1 MEIATNYTNNGAEL
15 EVLSRI
21 MRDNKMIFKA
31 IEDISPEDFF
41 NTKNKLIF
49 SGMKECS
56 KNNQDISPITL
67 FDSLKGSE
75 ISLPYLLEIN
85 NTAAATKDI
94 QTYIDIVKENSR
106 KRQYVSIFKNSVSKL
121 SESTFDEVSHETM
134 AKLYQV
140 NEKSQTST
148 FIDSGQLMGKVLDF
162 IEEGQKSNGES
173 IGMKTGWKSIDM
185 PLKGF
190 HKGDIVLI
198 GARPSMG
205 KTAFALNLAEKL
217 SEKYKIL
224 FFELE
229 MTDVKLGLRR
239 IAAKSYIPLNRLYEP
254 NTLTDDEYRKM
265 IQVASQIEQKGNM
278 IIDTTP
284 RISLDQLRS
293 RIHFIKS
300 TKGVDLVILDHVGLM
315 KMDKGYSSRNE
326 WLGDTVAGLK
336 ALAKEFDVCIVI
348 LSQLSRGVEART
360 DKRPMLSDLRD
371 SGSLEQDAD
380 VVLFLYREGYYHK
393 EDSPGV
399 EPLEVILAKNRDG
412 MTGTINMTINLQK
425 QLISEIYK

>member
-1 MEIATNYTNNGAEL
+1 MNYTNNGAEL

-49 SGMKECS
+49 TSMKERS
-56 KNNQDISPITL
+56 KNNQGISPITL

-75 ISLPYLLEIN
+75 ITLPYLLEIN

-94 QTYIDIVKENSR
+94 QTYVDIVKENSR
-106 KRQYVSIFKNSVSKL
+106 KRQYVSILRNSISKL
-121 SESTFDEVSHETM
+121 SESTFDEISHETM

-162 IEEGQKSNGES
+162 IQEGQKSNGES

-254 NTLTDDEYRKM
+254 NTLTDDEYKKM
-265 IQVASQIEQKGNM
+265 IQVVSQIEQKGNM

-293 RIHFIKS
+293 RIHFIKN
-300 TKGVDLVILDHVGLM
+300 TQGVDLIILDHVGLM

-336 ALAKEFDVCIVI
+336 ALAKEFDVCMVI

-380 VVLFLYREGYYHK
+380 VVLFLYRDGYYNK
-393 EDSPGV
+393 ENLPDIQ
-399 EPLEVILAKNRDG
+399 PLEVILAKNRDG
-412 MTGTINMTINLQK
+412 MTGTINMGISLQR
-425 QLISEIYK
+425 QLISEIYR